1 MNVLTIDKYKNYSNK
16 RVLIRCDFNV
26 PLKRSGEIE
35 DSTRITKTLETI
47 NYLLD
52 MGAAKVILM
61 SHLGE
66 PGGKRDESLSLKPV
80 KDKLEKLLKQEITFI
95 EDITEEKSI
104 NISKDKTSNRIIL
117 LENLRFYPGETKDNK
132 KFAKILSKYADIYIN
147 EAFSVSHRK
156 HASVHAIG
164 EFIDLKIA
172 GFQMEKEIT
181 YFNKYINDPKRPF
194 VAIIGGAKI
203 SSKIDVMI
211 NLINKVDQMI
221 IGGAMAFTFL
231 KSQGIDI
238 GKSLFEKSKLD
249 LAEKIIKKAGQ
260 SEVML
265 LLPED
270 VVIANNIDKPGKMK
284 TVEIHK
290 IPDNKMGMDIGEAT
304 IKKYKSALIGA
315 KTIIWNGPMGVFEN
329 DEFKTGTYEI
339 AKAIAKESKKG
350 AISIVGGGDTI
361 SAVNKFKMTKK
372 FNHISTGGGASL
384 DFMSGK
390 SMPGIEILIRK

>member
-16 RVLIRCDFNV
+16 RILIRCDFNV
-26 PLKRSGEIE
+26 PLNRCGDIE
-35 DSTRITKTLETI
+35 DCTRIAKTLDTI

-52 MGAAKVILM
+52 RGAAKVILM
-61 SHLGE
+61 SHLGK
-66 PGGKRDESLSLKPV
+66 PGGKRDETLSLKPV
-80 KDKLEKLLKQEITFI
+80 KDKLEELLKQEVTFI
-95 EDITEEKSI
+95 ENITEEKSI

-132 KFAKILSKYADIYIN
+132 KFAQILSKYADIYIN

-181 YFNKYINDPKRPF
+181 YLNKYVNDPKRPF
-194 VAIIGGAKI
+194 VAVIGGAKI

-238 GKSLFEKSKLD
+238 GKSLFEKGKLD

-260 SEVML
+260 AEVML

-270 VVIANNIDKPGKMK
+270 VVIASSIDKPGKIK

-290 IPDNKMGMDIGEAT
+290 IPDNKVGVDIGDVT

-329 DEFKTGTYEI
+329 YKFKKGTYEI
-339 AKAIAKESKKG
+339 GKAIAKESKKG